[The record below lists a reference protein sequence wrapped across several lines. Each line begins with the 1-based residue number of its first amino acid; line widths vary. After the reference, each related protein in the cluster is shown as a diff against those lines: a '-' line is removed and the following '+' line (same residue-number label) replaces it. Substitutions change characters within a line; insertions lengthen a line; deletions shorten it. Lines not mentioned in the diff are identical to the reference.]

1 MCSVGVFVLSF
12 PDFLDSTSFTL
23 NCFNRPA
30 WSKTKGTVNYF
41 ITMDTQPTQQ
51 QGEIQSHN
59 YLVDYIRSN
68 IMNEKKEE
76 SRTGVSLQIHL
87 FRVYNS

>member
-1 MCSVGVFVLSF
+1 MRSVGVFVLSF

-23 NCFNRPA
+23 NCFNRLA

-41 ITMDTQPTQQ
+41 IIMDAQSTQQ
-51 QGEIQSHN
+51 QGEIQFHN

-68 IMNEKKEE
+68 TTNERMEE
-76 SRTGVSLQIHL
+76 SKTGVALQIHL